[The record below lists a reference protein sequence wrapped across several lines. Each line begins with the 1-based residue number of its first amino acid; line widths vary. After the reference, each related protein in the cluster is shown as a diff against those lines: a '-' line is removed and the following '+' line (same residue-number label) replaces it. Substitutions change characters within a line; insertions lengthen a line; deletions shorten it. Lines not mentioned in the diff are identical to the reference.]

1 MLEEKKCCRKI
12 NLGGKQMLEE
22 KKCWRKKMLKEK
34 ILEEKIA
41 GGKKSALPLT
51 SPPRKLQ
58 GWVEGQCFYV

>member
-1 MLEEKKCCRKI
+1 
-12 NLGGKQMLEE
+12 
-22 KKCWRKKMLKEK
+22 MLKEK

-58 GWVEGQCFYV
+58 GWDEGQCLYFFLSAGKIKMQEKGRKIDFQ